1 MQAITYL
8 FFMSGLDRLPIV
20 AKNIKIST
28 DQFFAPK
35 ISTKN
40 ARFTTSLNLRQNSVN
55 VFKIKYFSAT
65 GSTGTCV
72 NSTGA
77 TSTGAT
83 STGAITTGAITT
95 GAISTGPISTGAIST
110 GATSTRASVL

>member
-8 FFMSGLDRLPIV
+8 FFMSGLDRLPKV

-40 ARFTTSLNLRQNSVN
+40 ARFTTFLNLRQNSVN
-55 VFKIKYFSAT
+55 VFKIKYFYAT

-83 STGAITTGAITT
+83 STVGLVLPPVFVA
-95 GAISTGPISTGAIST
+95 PVLL
-110 GATSTRASVL
+110 ATNTDVGG